1 MCDCNA
7 QMKRIRIGAL
17 YMFSYVSKDFLEML
31 KHFEDMLDSEEQD
44 DVEERT
50 LSFSLSFT
58 TSTLTGRL
66 QS

>member
-1 MCDCNA
+1 
-7 QMKRIRIGAL
+7 MKRIQIGAL
-17 YMFSYVSKDFLEML
+17 YMFSYVAKDFLEML

-58 TSTLTGRL
+58 NSTLTGRL

>member
-1 MCDCNA
+1 
-7 QMKRIRIGAL
+7 MKRIQIGAL
-17 YMFSYVSKDFLEML
+17 YMFSYVSMDFLEML

-58 TSTLTGRL
+58 NSTLTGRL